1 MDEELLTVAA
11 VARRIGVAPATL
23 RTWDRRYGLGPSS
36 HEAGEHRRY
45 CPSDLAQLT
54 LMRRLI
60 ISGVAPADAA
70 VRAKAHSG
78 SVSVEN
84 VIQDFEVR
92 EDVVDSLHRASKSL
106 DKNFVETLLRKDIS
120 ENGVIASWTE
130 VIVPLLFLVGDEWA
144 ATGQGIEVEHMLSE
158 IIKRLLREGVAEIK
172 DPVNAQPVLL
182 ASVGEELHCLALHA
196 LAAALA
202 EKGIESFFLG
212 ARTPLEAISGM
223 VKRAAPPA
231 VFLWAQLEQNSD
243 PKFFNELPVV
253 RPAPRV
259 IVGGPGWDRE
269 TCADVVVAQDLT
281 HACAEIERA
290 VGL

>member
-23 RTWDRRYGLGPSS
+23 RTWDRRYGLGPSA

-45 CPSDLAQLT
+45 CPNDLAQLT

-106 DKNFVETLLRKDIS
+106 DKNFVETLLRKDITD
-120 ENGVIASWTE
+120 NGVIASWTE

-144 ATGQGIEVEHMLSE
+144 ASGTGIEVEHMLSE
-158 IIKRLLREGVAEIK
+158 IIKRLLREGVKEIK
-172 DPVNAQPVLL
+172 DPINAQPVLL

-202 EKGIESFFLG
+202 EKGIETFFLG

-259 IVGGPGWDRE
+259 IVGGPGWIRE